1 MTASA
6 SDVAP
11 ARLERLEKSGQAA
24 GFTLE
29 RQAAFGRRKKTNRY
43 FSFFFSCF
51 SFFFS
56 LAVLLGFFF
65 VSFLVS
71 LDLAILSSLNESCH
85 RQQPHYAKKNIIEDP
100 QGSIVKWVESD
111 VRGLG
116 HVRPRDR
123 VFGDTFRYEILVA

>member
-1 MTASA
+1 VNPTAKDEDIGKFTEVFVSLKKRGPVAGEDPMTVSA
-6 SDVAP
+6 SDMAP
-11 ARLERLEKSGQAA
+11 ARLERREKSGQAA

-29 RQAAFGRRKKTNRY
+29 RQAAFGRRKKTLRY

-71 LDLAILSSLNESCH
+71 LDLAILSSLSESCH
-85 RQQPHYAKKNIIEDP
+85 V
-100 QGSIVKWVESD
+100 GSRTMPIKIS
-111 VRGLG
+111 
-116 HVRPRDR
+116 
-123 VFGDTFRYEILVA
+123 